1 MRQRLALLTGLM
13 LLLTAC
19 GSDAPPA
26 DPGTSSPSASSS
38 PMPSP
43 TAVDEPTSTVRV
55 WYARATPDAV
65 WVEPERS
72 SGVRTQAPARQAF
85 KTLLSF
91 GPENPA
97 LSSMVPDGT
106 KLLDIAIDQDTGVL
120 TLDLS
125 QEVDAT
131 GTGHGSAEEIAFAQ
145 QLAHTAT
152 QFESVRSVRLLV
164 EGRPI
169 EELWGHLDWSK
180 PIEPDPFA
188 LTPITI
194 EEPRWDMRRE
204 GVGPITASGQA
215 NTFEATLAVRLIDPD
230 GEVVEEEWITA
241 TSGSGTRGTWTHEF
255 GALGKRGTWAIEAE
269 EPDPSGGAEGRKPLV
284 VRTEFRIT

>member
-1 MRQRLALLTGLM
+1 MRQRLALLSG
-13 LLLTAC
+13 LLLLLAGC
-19 GSDAPPA
+19 AGGEPPA
-26 DPGTSSPSASSS
+26 DPPTSSATPSE
-38 PMPSP
+38 SP
-43 TAVDEPTSTVRV
+43 TPTSTPTDQATSTVRV
-55 WYARATPDAV
+55 WYARATPEAV

-72 SGVRTQAPARQAF
+72 SGVRSQAPARQAF

-91 GPENPA
+91 GPDNPD
-97 LSSMVPDGT
+97 LTNTVPEGT
-106 KLLDIAIDQDTGVL
+106 ELLDIAIDHDSGVL

-125 QEVDAT
+125 QDVDAP
-131 GTGHGSAEEIAFAQ
+131 GTGHGSTEETAFAQ

-152 QFESVRSVRLLV
+152 QFDGVRAVRLLV
-164 EGRPI
+164 EGEPI
-169 EELWGHLDWSK
+169 EDLWGHIDWSK

-194 EEPRWDMRRE
+194 EEPRWGMRRE

-241 TSGSGTRGTWTHEF
+241 TSGSGTRGTWSHEF
-255 GALGKRGTWAIEAE
+255 GALGKRGTWTIEAE